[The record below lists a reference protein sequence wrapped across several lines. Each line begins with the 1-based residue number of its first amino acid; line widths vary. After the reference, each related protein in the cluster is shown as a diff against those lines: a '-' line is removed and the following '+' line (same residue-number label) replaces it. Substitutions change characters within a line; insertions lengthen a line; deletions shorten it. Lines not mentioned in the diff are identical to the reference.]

1 MSLTATARAI
11 DGGAKQE
18 VDVNGR
24 HTIVTD
30 EPRALGGTDAGPAP
44 HELLPA
50 MLAACVSTTL
60 ALHAERRGFR
70 LDDLRVDVDYD
81 PSTTPR
87 RVELI
92 VHLPDG
98 LTTEQLERLQ
108 RLVAACPV
116 RRALETGFAFNER
129 LALDLPAAA

>member
-11 DGGAKQE
+11 DGGARQE

-30 EPRALGGTDAGPAP
+30 EPRSLGGSDAGPAP

-60 ALHAERRGFR
+60 ALYAERHGFR
-70 LDDLRVDVDYD
+70 LDDLRVEVVYD
-81 PSTTPR
+81 PSTSPR
-87 RVELI
+87 HVELT

-98 LTTEQLERLQ
+98 LTAEQRERLR

-116 RRALETGFAFNER
+116 RRALETGFEFDEQ
-129 LALDLPAAA
+129 LAVDLAPAT